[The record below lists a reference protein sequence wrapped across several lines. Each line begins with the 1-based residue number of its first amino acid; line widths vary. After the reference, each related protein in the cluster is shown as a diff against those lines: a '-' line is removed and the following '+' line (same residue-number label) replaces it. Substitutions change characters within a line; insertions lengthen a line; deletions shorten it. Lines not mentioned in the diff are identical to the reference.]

1 MTPERI
7 AELRYWLQRGPRPP
21 LDMEATIAEAL
32 DEIERLQARKAA
44 PTREAVHAA
53 VLGSIVA
60 TEPGLTGR
68 RLSILG
74 ANDVADSLAAAGL
87 LAELEREP
95 HTYWWVRIGSA
106 WQPGFWTGNQ
116 WFVWGGGKRD
126 RDAAFDEIGPRI
138 EGPPQTG
145 KD

>member
-7 AELRYWLQRGPRPP
+7 AKLRYWLQRGPRPP

-44 PTREAVHAA
+44 PTHKQVVELLNRIGTAQPVF
-53 VLGSIVA
+53 VRTA
-60 TEPGLTGR
+60 TGYTPMH
-68 RLSILG
+68 
-74 ANDVADSLAAAGL
+74 VADALDEVGL
-87 LAELEREP
+87 LAEPERETQ
-95 HTYWWVRIGSA
+95 TYWWVRIGSA

>member
-21 LDMEATIAEAL
+21 LDMAATIAEAL

-44 PTREAVHAA
+44 PTREAVWAA
-53 VLGSIVA
+53 INAATDADTVALSLDSIVDM
-60 TEPGLTGR
+60 
-68 RLSILG
+68 LS
-74 ANDVADSLAAAGL
+74 AAGL
-87 LAELEREP
+87 LAEPEREP

>member
-44 PTREAVHAA
+44 PTRGQVVA
-53 VLGSIVA
+53 VLSDRLRGVIGDDIRKTLA
-60 TEPGLTGR
+60 FTG
-68 RLSILG
+68 
-74 ANDVADSLAAAGL
+74 ADVLAAAGL
-87 LAELEREP
+87 LAEPEREP
-95 HTYWWVRIGSA
+95 GWYWAKWGTRDWEAAKFDGAMWLPRGVRN
-106 WQPGFWTGNQ
+106 PE
-116 WFVWGGGKRD
+116 R
-126 RDAAFDEIGPRI
+126 IGPRI